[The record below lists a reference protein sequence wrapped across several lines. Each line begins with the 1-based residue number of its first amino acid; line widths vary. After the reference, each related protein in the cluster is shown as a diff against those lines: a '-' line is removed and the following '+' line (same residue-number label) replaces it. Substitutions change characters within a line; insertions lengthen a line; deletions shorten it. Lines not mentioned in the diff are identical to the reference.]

1 MTTLTLGILLG
12 LVGGLGLTGLIYV
25 FVPPGLPHLG
35 DAVARMTPQRSHY
48 IVSTDTDTLPLL
60 ERLGNRSQDHLRNIP
75 GFKIPAAD
83 LRLLEKT
90 SGWFVGRK
98 IFAAAFGLA
107 LPSLLS
113 ATLVLIGVPLPLGIP
128 VVVGLA
134 FAVFFWF
141 IPDLEVNGKAQEAR
155 DEYGIAVTV
164 YIELVHLEKLAG
176 LDAARALKEAAQIG
190 NSRIFRRLSEELQRA
205 EFNQVS
211 AWTALRHLS
220 EELQLPELADLAE
233 IMTSAGVD
241 GVAVA
246 DTLQARAQDLR
257 NAQLSREQAKA
268 EAATERMTGPQSLL
282 AIVFCLLLIT
292 PPMMRVF
299 LGG

>member
-12 LVGGLGLTGLIYV
+12 LVGGLGLTGLIYA
-25 FVPPGLPHLG
+25 FVPQGLPHLG
-35 DAVARMTPQRSHY
+35 DAVDRMTPQRAHY
-48 IVSTDTDTLPLL
+48 VINADAEALPFL
-60 ERLGNRSQDHLRNIP
+60 ERLGNRGQDRLRNIP
-75 GFKIPAAD
+75 GFKIPTAD

-113 ATLVLIGVPLPLGIP
+113 ATLVLIGVPLPLGVP
-128 VVVGLA
+128 VVIGLA
-134 FAVFFWF
+134 FAIFFWF

-155 DEYGIAVTV
+155 DEYGIAVTT

-176 LDAARALKEAAQIG
+176 LDASRALKEAAQIG

-211 AWTALRHLS
+211 AWTALRALS
-220 EELQLPELADLAE
+220 EELQLPELGDLAE
-233 IMTSAGVD
+233 IMTSAGED